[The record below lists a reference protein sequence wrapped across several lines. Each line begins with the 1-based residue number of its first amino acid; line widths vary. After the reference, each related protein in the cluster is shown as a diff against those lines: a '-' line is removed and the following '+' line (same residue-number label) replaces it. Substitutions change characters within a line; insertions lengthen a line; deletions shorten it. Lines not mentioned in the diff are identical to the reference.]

1 LTLAFAAAVPQGQT
15 MAQVP
20 PPPVV
25 ALPPPPRIYTVSEA
39 MTACGFDNVLARGG
53 LTDAQR
59 VATES
64 FDDDFATAIYLEDK
78 DIASEVKRYASLTQA
93 AGKISW
99 TVPQKNKVKAFIFW
113 VQDLHRKG
121 LQPSLLP
128 FLTAGESSDEILSR
142 KAQLDHFIKKAD
154 QHISTV
160 KVPPLKHENEWYNW
174 KPQFTNLLKGIPGLQ
189 KVPLSYVIRPNPT
202 PEPIHYTLHLPY
214 LEQLEVTAP
223 FEGDAYT
230 ADNIQVQ
237 LLLASHID
245 PKNDGV
251 NAMLRQSKNSGDGR
265 ADWVNLCVKYEGQGL
280 NAISLNDADRTIRTL
295 TYDKD
300 TSQQTFES
308 FTGKLQK
315 AFNAFQE
322 FDQPYTDQQ
331 KVRQLLRMC
340 HESTV
345 LKSAANLMDNQIALK
360 FANLPSYDEL
370 VTSFRGIVANYNE
383 SKHIRVKS
391 TTTGHVNNKNK
402 SHPQKSN
409 TKSTNNI
416 TDPQK
421 LPKGDTRGHIRYDT
435 DSKGRQVEINFL
447 ISYPKP
453 IWLALT
459 PVQRKL
465 IASKARENK
474 RDNTTRT
481 VQHVQTNNDDQ
492 TQASQLTTLQTQL
505 NTLTNQV
512 SALTA
517 EELMT

>member
-1 LTLAFAAAVPQGQT
+1 
-15 MAQVP
+15 MADEEILDNMADEEADEEAQFD
-20 PPPVV
+20 
-25 ALPPPPRIYTVSEA
+25 LPPLPQNYTVRQA
-39 MTACGFDNVLARGG
+39 MVACGFNDVIQRAAM
-53 LTDAQR
+53 TDAQR
-59 VATES
+59 VAEES
-64 FDDDFATAIYLEDK
+64 FDNDFQTALYLDDADV
-78 DIASEVKRYASLTQA
+78 ASEAKRFSTFTQA

-121 LQPSLLP
+121 LQPTLLP
-128 FLTAGESSDEILSR
+128 FLTQETSAEILNR
-142 KAQLDHFIKKAD
+142 KIQLDHFTTKAD

-202 PEPIHYTLHLPY
+202 PEPIQHTLHLPY

-223 FEGDAYT
+223 LDGDVYK
-230 ADNIQVQ
+230 ADNTRVQ

-251 NAMLRQSKNSGDGR
+251 NAMLRQSKSSGDGR

-300 TSQQTFES
+300 TSQQTFEM

-345 LKSAANLMDNQIALK
+345 LKSAANMMENQITLR
-360 FANLPSYDEL
+360 LTTPPSYDNL
-370 VTSFRGIVANYNE
+370 VTSFRGIVANYND
-383 SKHIRVKS
+383 SKQVRVKS
-391 TTTGHVNNKNK
+391 TSTGNVNRHK
-402 SHPQKSN
+402 SHSQKSN
-409 TKSTNNI
+409 TKSTEHI
-416 TDPQK
+416 SDPKK
-421 LPKGDTRGHIRYDT
+421 LPKGDSKGHIRYDT
-435 DSKGRQVEINFL
+435 DSKGQQVEINWT

-453 IWLALT
+453 IWQALT
-459 PVQRKL
+459 PEQRKL
-465 IASKARENK
+465 IATKARENK
-474 RDNTTRT
+474 GA
-481 VQHVQTNNDDQ
+481 TN
-492 TQASQLTTLQTQL
+492 
-505 NTLTNQV
+505 
-512 SALTA
+512 
-517 EELMT
+517 

>member
-1 LTLAFAAAVPQGQT
+1 MADEVPNAAGFNPPRY
-15 MAQVP
+15 AQIP
-20 PPPVV
+20 PHNVE
-25 ALPPPPRIYTVSEA
+25 LPPLPQAHTVREA
-39 MTACGFDNVLARGG
+39 MATCGFNDEILRGG

-64 FDDDFATAIYLEDK
+64 FDDDFITALYLEDK

-93 AGKISW
+93 TGKINW

-113 VQDLHRKG
+113 VQDLDRKG

-128 FLTAGESSDEILSR
+128 FLADERSDEILSR
-142 KAQLDHFIKKAD
+142 KAQLEHFIKKSD

-174 KPQFTNLLKGIPGLQ
+174 KPQFTNLLKGIPGLH

-202 PEPIHYTLHLPY
+202 PEQIQYTLHLPY
-214 LEQLEVTAP
+214 LDQLEVTAP
-223 FEGDAYT
+223 FEGDAYN
-230 ADNIQVQ
+230 ADNTQVQ

-300 TSQQTFES
+300 MSQQTFES

-322 FDQPYTDQQ
+322 FEQPYTDQQ

-340 HESTV
+340 HDSTV
-345 LKSAANLMDNQIALK
+345 LKSAANLMDTQIALK
-360 FANLPSYDEL
+360 FANIPSYDEL

-391 TTTGHVNNKNK
+391 TTTGNVNKNK

-409 TKSTNNI
+409 TKSTEHI
-416 TDPQK
+416 SDPKK
-421 LPKGDTRGHIRYDT
+421 LPRGDARGHIRFDT
-435 DSKGRQVEINFL
+435 DSKGRQVEINYL

-459 PVQRKL
+459 PAQRKT
-465 IASKARENK
+465 IATKAKENK
-474 RDNTTRT
+474 GDKAD
-481 VQHVQTNNDDQ
+481 TNNRSVQLVRTTTDDQ
-492 TQASQLTTLQTQL
+492 S
-505 NTLTNQV
+505 
-512 SALTA
+512 
-517 EELMT
+517 